1 MMKKITLI
9 AASFLVLLPGIVKAD
24 EFSLYGVKMGM
35 PKEEVNALWTFSE
48 ADGYQIPESVLLN
61 VIPEFDHRN
70 RLYRLNFTIPIPL
83 LDQYPGPYVTT
94 AFQKAFQELYST
106 ADQVVSI
113 RTGRGTADITLT
125 QKPLLESYNE
135 HVKAQMLIQL
145 PILLRP

>member
-1 MMKKITLI
+1 MKKIILI
-9 AASFLVLLPGIVKAD
+9 AATFLVLLPGIVKGD

-35 PKEEVNALWTFSE
+35 PKEEVSALWTYSE
-48 ADGYQIPESVLLN
+48 IDGYQIPDSVLRN
-61 VIPEFDHRN
+61 VTTEFDHRN

-83 LDQYPGPYVTT
+83 LDQYPSPYVTT

-125 QKPLLESYNE
+125 NKTLLESYNE
-135 HVKAQMLIQL
+135 HVRAQMLIQL

>member
-1 MMKKITLI
+1 
-9 AASFLVLLPGIVKAD
+9 
-24 EFSLYGVKMGM
+24 M

>member
-9 AASFLVLLPGIVKAD
+9 AASLLVLLPGIVRGD

-48 ADGYQIPESVLLN
+48 ADGYQIPDSVLLN

>member
-106 ADQVVSI
+106 ADQVASI

-125 QKPLLESYNE
+125 QKPLLESDNE

>member
-9 AASFLVLLPGIVKAD
+9 AASLLLLLPGIVRGD

-48 ADGYQIPESVLLN
+48 ADGYQIPDSVLLN